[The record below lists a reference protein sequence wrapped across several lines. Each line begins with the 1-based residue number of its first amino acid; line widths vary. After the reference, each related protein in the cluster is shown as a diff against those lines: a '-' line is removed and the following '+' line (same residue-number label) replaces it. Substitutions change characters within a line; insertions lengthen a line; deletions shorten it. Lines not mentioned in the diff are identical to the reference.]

1 MKKLLAFFLAAALM
15 FSLAACGGGVDGTT
29 SKDTQDNMPMQS
41 ADENIAEN
49 ESSIEFE
56 EPFVILDNELATVEI
71 TQFYQEEVKYSSDSD
86 PVKESNIVVKVRNNS
101 ENEFLFNLQEA
112 YLEDEALRIV
122 MKENAGPVPGKSKTF
137 TYKLQYD
144 TQPDA
149 TPISDLNLLYG
160 LEGLLE
166 FPIYNESKSAISDTV
181 EFSFSLKEMTQNM
194 Q

>member
-71 TQFYQEEVKYSSDSD
+71 TQFYQEEVKYSSDSN
-86 PVKESNIVVKVRNNS
+86 PGKESNIVVKVRNNS

-122 MKENAGPVPGKSKTF
+122 MKENAGPAPGKSKTF

-149 TPISDLNLLYG
+149 TPISDLNLCTVWKDYLSFPFIMRQKVQF
-160 LEGLLE
+160 LILLNLA
-166 FPIYNESKSAISDTV
+166 F
-181 EFSFSLKEMTQNM
+181 L
-194 Q
+194 

>member
-71 TQFYQEEVKYSSDSD
+71 TQFYQEEVKYSSDSN
-86 PVKESNIVVKVRNNS
+86 PVKESNNS

-122 MKENAGPVPGKSKTF
+122 MKENAGPAPGKSKTF

-166 FPIYNESKSAISDTV
+166 FPIYNEAKSAISDTV